1 MNRKVVII
9 LISSIII
16 LVVSLSFFATL
27 QKGNSSSLAATSDA
41 VHNNNN
47 NDNSK
52 GDYTYIPPTV
62 TEDAGTAPDIT
73 EEPFVPA
80 TEIDLDPNSIT
91 VFVNKEYALPKDY
104 QPEDLV
110 TPDIYFNLSYYDER
124 TLMRKD
130 AAKAIE
136 ALFTAANEDGCSLSG
151 VSGYRSYQRQKKIF
165 LNNIVTKGKT
175 HTLKYSAVP
184 GTSEHQTGLVMD
196 ISCASL
202 RYDLNAKFIKTPEG
216 QWVAENAHRFGFIVR
231 YPDGKSDITG
241 YSYEPWHIRYVGK
254 ALAKYLYEHDLT
266 LEEYYNYTPSPDFDF
281 EAVYASLIN
290 YKPPVTATIPPISG
304 EDLVLGEDGEI
315 VDGDIDGETDP
326 DSKGDPGDSKGDDPA
341 GGKTP
346 TPAPTPTE
354 AVEEPTGEPE
364 DPNDVPGTVT
374 PDPGNADGSGNPD
387 SGNGGTDVPT
397 GPDSDGSTGN
407 ITPTPAAGSGPT
419 QAPLQ

>member
-9 LISSIII
+9 LISSIVI
-16 LVVSLSFFATL
+16 LIASGVTFALLQEGSL
-27 QKGNSSSLAATSDA
+27 SSLAATSDA
-41 VHNNNN
+41 VHNRTNNN
-47 NDNSK
+47 QDKS
-52 GDYTYIPPTV
+52 DYTYIPPTV
-62 TEDAGTAPDIT
+62 TEDAGTAPDVT

-80 TEIDLDPNSIT
+80 TEMDLDPNSIT

-130 AAKAIE
+130 AARAIE
-136 ALFTAANEDGCSLSG
+136 ALFAAAEEDGCSLSG

-202 RYDLNAKFIKTPEG
+202 RYDLNAGFIKTPEG

-231 YPDGKSDITG
+231 YPDGKADITG

-290 YKPPVTATIPPISG
+290 YKPPVTATPLPISG
-304 EDLVLGEDGEI
+304 SDLLPGEDGEI
-315 VDGDIDGETDP
+315 VDGDIDGVEDP
-326 DSKGDPGDSKGDDPA
+326 DSKDDPGASEGGKPG

-364 DPNDVPGTVT
+364 EPDDVPVTVT
-374 PDPGNADGSGNPD
+374 PDPGDADDSGNPD
-387 SGNGGTDVPT
+387 TGNGT
-397 GPDSDGSTGN
+397 PDGGSGTGN
-407 ITPTPAAGSGPT
+407 ATTTPGLT